1 MREFASQ
8 KALISYAERK
18 GLIYLWKGT
27 PAFARRQ
34 RLLSRDQYELAEVR
48 TSRRG
53 VRPAMLFPRAILEAE
68 WAADAPFRST
78 GRALEMGCSISDP
91 GMTGCSKS
99 TALLS
104 SCNACRGLMFAAALA

>member
-8 KALISYAERK
+8 KALISHAERK
-18 GLIYLWKGT
+18 GLIYLSEGT

-53 VRPAMLFPRAILEAE
+53 VRPAMLFPKAILEAVGGTRFYDIIRFPQLFNKPIDLGYGE
-68 WAADAPFRST
+68 VTR
-78 GRALEMGCSISDP
+78 
-91 GMTGCSKS
+91 
-99 TALLS
+99 
-104 SCNACRGLMFAAALA
+104 

>member
-18 GLIYLWKGT
+18 GLIYLWEGT

-53 VRPAMLFPRAILEAE
+53 VRPATPQAIEFVDLRHFTDIAVE
-68 WAADAPFRST
+68 
-78 GRALEMGCSISDP
+78 GC
-91 GMTGCSKS
+91 
-99 TALLS
+99 TALH
-104 SCNACRGLMFAAALA
+104 RRV

>member
-18 GLIYLWKGT
+18 GLIYLWEGT

-53 VRPAMLFPRAILEAE
+53 VRPAMLFPKAILEAE
-68 WAADAPFRST
+68 WAADARFREAMAT
-78 GRALEMGCSISDP
+78 KRERLRALRA
-91 GMTGCSKS
+91 K
-99 TALLS
+99 
-104 SCNACRGLMFAAALA
+104 RAAKQRRS

>member
-8 KALISYAERK
+8 KALIIYAERK
-18 GLIYLWKGT
+18 GLIYLWEGT

-53 VRPAMLFPRAILEAE
+53 RRRQA
-68 WAADAPFRST
+68 
-78 GRALEMGCSISDP
+78 G
-91 GMTGCSKS
+91 
-99 TALLS
+99 
-104 SCNACRGLMFAAALA
+104 AAARCCRRAGGGGRRICLPQKTLWKPGGGGRCPVSRGDGY

>member
-18 GLIYLWKGT
+18 GLIYLWEGT

-53 VRPAMLFPRAILEAE
+53 VRPAMLFPKVILEAE
-68 WAADAPFRST
+68 WAADAPFREAMAIKRERL
-78 GRALEMGCSISDP
+78 RALRAKRAAKQCS
-91 GMTGCSKS
+91 T
-99 TALLS
+99 
-104 SCNACRGLMFAAALA
+104 